1 MQEISAYEL
10 IKEKLHAIPNQR
22 HKGSLFEKI
31 SKQFLQ
37 EHDSANE
44 YESIDLW
51 YDWKLRG
58 KERDKGIDI
67 VITTSNKEYIA
78 VQCKFHQNSVSYNDI
93 SPFLTQLLSGHKLQ
107 NGVGGVK
114 FKKGIIISTSNLTS
128 EALKAIEQIRS
139 TGMGI
144 DIDEITEEDFIYS
157 RIDWEKFDPTKT
169 EDEIPLCD
177 KKRPRP
183 HQTEAI
189 EKTKEY
195 FSDPKNARG
204 KLIMACG
211 TGKTYTSLKIM
222 EALDPKITLFLA
234 PSIALLSQ
242 TFREYAQEKSEP
254 FYASI
259 VCSDDKTGQSK
270 KNKSKNEDNDDI
282 KFSELPI
289 KASTRL
295 EDILSAY
302 ERAQK
307 ENKRFIIFSTYQS
320 ALRIKEAQE
329 AGLNGIDLIICDEAH
344 RTVGAM
350 YSTNERDDKN
360 AFTLCHSDENIK
372 AKKRLY
378 MTATPK
384 VYSESSKAK
393 AKEKDNVI
401 YSMDDAQTFGEE
413 IYTLNFERAIAL
425 DLLTDYKVIILA
437 VRSENLSG
445 VTNSVN
451 KKISQL
457 EAKGTKLDKKLIN
470 NEFVCKIVGT
480 HKGLAKQDLIA
491 LDEENKEDH
500 NLQNKADTFVSQ
512 RAISFCKSINTS
524 KNIKDS
530 FETIME
536 CYDEELKKK
545 SFKNLQIKIDHV
557 DGTMNCKDRLE
568 KLEKLN
574 EFQPNTCK
582 VLSNARCLS
591 EGVDVPALDSVIFFD
606 GRSAMVDIIQA
617 VGRVMRKA
625 KNKKRGYIILPIA
638 LRESEIKNLD
648 EAVKNTNFQ
657 NIWKV
662 LKALRSHDSSLVDEA
677 TFREKI
683 KIFGSDD
690 ASNLDDEEELQKD
703 KTEQS
708 PNDPKQAQKTLF
720 DAILLQDLANAVYNV
735 MPTKLGDRNYWEN
748 FAKKTGNIARTLN
761 DRLKELF
768 GKNPEIF
775 DNFLTSLR
783 GNIHQNIKEEEA
795 LDMIISHVITK
806 PIFDAIFGDNIQN
819 PIAKALDKMVLKLS
833 DLGLEGETKDL
844 KNLYESVKTEA
855 ARAKSQK
862 TQQELIKNLYN
873 TFFKEAF
880 RKQSE
885 KLGIVYTPIE
895 VVDFILRATNG
906 ILKKHFN
913 TDFNDKNITIF
924 DPFTGT
930 GSFIARLLSKENDF
944 ISDEALKEK
953 FQKGLFAFDIVLLS
967 YYIALINITQAAQSR
982 DSSLKNFKN
991 IALTDSLDYLE
1002 EKSAKGVIPGF
1013 EDLKENQEIKT
1024 TMEKQNIRV
1033 IIGNPPYSSGAKS
1046 ENDNNQNLKHPKLEK
1061 RVYETYGKNSTSRSV
1076 GNTTRDTLI
1085 QSIRM
1090 ASDLLKDKGVLGFVV
1105 NGSFI
1110 DSKSADGFRKCVA
1123 KEFSHLY
1130 VLNLRGNARTSGEER
1145 KKQGDGIFDSGSRAT
1160 VAIIFFVK
1168 DESVQ
1173 NSTIHYYEVEDYL
1186 KREAKLNLL
1195 AGFENLDS
1203 VPFSEITP
1211 NNKGDWINQREYGF
1225 DKLIPLKRDKNQKI
1239 FDTIF
1244 DLNSNGVKTSRDP
1257 WVYNF
1262 SPNALMQSVQNCIDA
1277 YNADLKRFNER
1288 FREAFKQRTQ
1298 GIKPADR
1305 YKHLSD
1311 QEITTDKTK
1320 IAWVQNLKT
1329 QLIKGKKLDDF
1340 SQEKISVSLYRPFN
1354 KQYFYYERELAWSF
1368 CLMKKIFPDK
1378 SARNVVINTGVGK
1391 VFSALISSEIP
1402 CLDLL
1407 HHNQAYPLY
1416 YYDDLGNRYNAI
1428 SGYALNLF
1436 RRHYQDNAIV
1446 EEEIF
1451 YYIYAIF
1458 HHKGYLEKYKN
1469 SLTKEDPRIALS
1481 KDFKELSILG
1491 EELAKLH
1498 LNYESGEMHT
1508 SVAYKT
1514 LMNAEQKDYYD
1525 VVQMKKD
1532 KKGDR
1537 IQYNHHITIT
1547 QIPQKA
1553 FDYVVNG
1560 KSAID
1565 WVIERYSITTDKD
1578 SLIEN
1583 NPNHYAGGKYIFEL
1597 LCRVITLSVK
1607 SVDLIEK
1614 ISEKRFE

>member
-58 KERDKGIDI
+58 KERDKGIDL
-67 VITTSNKEYIA
+67 VIQTTSKEYIA
-78 VQCKFHQNSVSYNDI
+78 VQCKFHQNSISYNDI
-93 SPFLTQLLSGHKLQ
+93 SPFLTQLLI
-107 NGVGGVK
+107 GVGKVR

-128 EALKAIEQIRS
+128 EALKEIEKIRS

-242 TFREYAQEKSEP
+242 TFREYVQEKSEP

-282 KFSELPI
+282 KFSELPL
-289 KASTRL
+289 KPSTRL
-295 EDILSAY
+295 EDILSTY
-302 ERAQK
+302 EKAQK

-344 RTVGAM
+344 RTVGLL

-372 AKKRLY
+372 ATKRLY

-401 YSMDDAQTFGEE
+401 YSMDDADIFGEE

-451 KKISQL
+451 EKISQL

-480 HKGLAKQDLIA
+480 HKGLAKQDVIA
-491 LDEENKEDH
+491 LDDENKED
-500 NLQNKADTFVSQ
+500 NDLKNKADTFVSQ
-512 RAISFCKSINTS
+512 RAISFCKSIQTS
-524 KNIKDS
+524 KNITDS
-530 FETIME
+530 FQTIME

-545 SFKNLQIKIDHV
+545 SFKNLQISIDHV
-557 DGTMNCKDRLE
+557 DGTMNCKERLD
-568 KLEKLN
+568 KLENLN
-574 EFQPNTCK
+574 QFEPNICK

-677 TFREKI
+677 TFKEKI

-690 ASNLDDEEELQKD
+690 AKNPDDEEELQKD

-708 PNDPKQAQKTLF
+708 DPKEAQKTLF

-761 DRLKELF
+761 ERLKQLF

-795 LDMIISHVITK
+795 LDMITSHIITK

-862 TQQELIKNLYN
+862 IQQELIKNLYN

-880 RKQSE
+880 SKQSE

-930 GSFIARLLSKENDF
+930 GSFIARLLSKENDL

-1002 EKSAKGVIPGF
+1002 EKNDKGAFPLF
-1013 EDLKENQEIKT
+1013 EDLKENKEIKT
-1024 TMEKQNIRV
+1024 TLADQKIQV

-1046 ENDNNQNLKHPKLEK
+1046 ENDNNQNLSHPKLQK
-1061 RVYETYGKNSTSRSV
+1061 WVYETYGKNSTTQNV
-1076 GNTTRDTLI
+1076 GATTRDTLI
-1085 QSIRM
+1085 HSIRM

-1123 KEFSHLY
+1123 KDFAHLY
-1130 VLNLRGNARTSGEER
+1130 ALNLRGNQRTSGEVSR
-1145 KKQGDGIFDSGSRAT
+1145 KEGGKIFDSGSRAT

-1168 DESVQ
+1168 DKDAP
-1173 NSTIHYYEVEDYL
+1173 NHTIFYYEVEDYL

-1195 AGFENLDS
+1195 ANFENLDS
-1203 VPFSEITP
+1203 VPFKEITP
-1211 NNKGDWINQREYGF
+1211 NDKGDWINQRNDDFE
-1225 DKLIPLKRDKNQKI
+1225 KLIPLKRDEKLKN
-1239 FDTIF
+1239 DSIF
-1244 DLNSNGVKTSRDP
+1244 DLNSMGVASGRDP

-1262 SPNALMQSVQNCIDA
+1262 SQKTLMQSVQNCIET

-1288 FREAFKQRTQ
+1288 FREAFKQRTK
-1298 GIKPADR
+1298 GIKSADR
-1305 YKHLSD
+1305 YKHLNN

-1320 IAWVQNLKT
+1320 IAWTRDLKNKLIRNENLPESGMERIR
-1329 QLIKGKKLDDF
+1329 LA
-1340 SQEKISVSLYRPFN
+1340 LYRPFN
-1354 KQYFYYERELAWSF
+1354 KQWLYWDKDWINRQSQLP
-1368 CLMKKIFPDK
+1368 KIFPDK
-1378 SARNVVINTGVGK
+1378 SAHNMVINT
-1391 VFSALISSEIP
+1391 
-1402 CLDLL
+1402 
-1407 HHNQAYPLY
+1407 
-1416 YYDDLGNRYNAI
+1416 
-1428 SGYALNLF
+1428 
-1436 RRHYQDNAIV
+1436 
-1446 EEEIF
+1446 
-1451 YYIYAIF
+1451 
-1458 HHKGYLEKYKN
+1458 
-1469 SLTKEDPRIALS
+1469 
-1481 KDFKELSILG
+1481 
-1491 EELAKLH
+1491 
-1498 LNYESGEMHT
+1498 
-1508 SVAYKT
+1508 
-1514 LMNAEQKDYYD
+1514 
-1525 VVQMKKD
+1525 
-1532 KKGDR
+1532 
-1537 IQYNHHITIT
+1537 
-1547 QIPQKA
+1547 
-1553 FDYVVNG
+1553 
-1560 KSAID
+1560 
-1565 WVIERYSITTDKD
+1565 TTRNFC
-1578 SLIEN
+1578 SLIGDAI
-1583 NPNHYAGGKYIFEL
+1583 PDTHFIGDAKRLPLVL
-1597 LCRVITLSVK
+1597 LR
-1607 SVDLIEK
+1607 
-1614 ISEKRFE
+1614 RFGESL

>member
-10 IKEKLHAIPNQR
+10 IKQKLHAIPNLR

-78 VQCKFHQNSVSYNDI
+78 VQCKFHQNSISYNDI
-93 SPFLTQLLSGHKLQ
+93 SPFLTQLQS
-107 NGVGGVK
+107 GVGEVR

-189 EKTKEY
+189 EKTKKY

-222 EALDPKITLFLA
+222 ESLDPKITLFLA

-270 KNKSKNEDNDDI
+270 NEDNDDI

-289 KASTRL
+289 KPSTRL
-295 EDILSAY
+295 EDILSV
-302 ERAQK
+302 RKKAQK

-329 AGLNGIDLIICDEAH
+329 AGLNEIDLIICDEAH

-350 YSTNERDDKN
+350 YSSNERDDKN

-393 AKEKDNVI
+393 AKEKDNII
-401 YSMDDAQTFGEE
+401 YSMDDADTFGEE
-413 IYTLNFERAIAL
+413 IYTLNFSKAIAL

-437 VRSENLSG
+437 VRKENLSG

-457 EAKGTKLDKKLIN
+457 KAEGTKLDKKLIN

-480 HKGLAKQDLIA
+480 HKGLAKQDVIA
-491 LDEENKEDH
+491 LNDENKED
-500 NLQNKADTFVSQ
+500 NDLKNKADTFVSQ
-512 RAISFCKSINTS
+512 RAISFCKSIQTS

-545 SFKNLQIKIDHV
+545 SFKNLKISIDHV
-557 DGTMNCKDRLE
+557 DGTMNCKDRLN
-568 KLEKLN
+568 KLENLN
-574 EFQPNTCK
+574 QFEPNTCK

-591 EGVDVPALDSVIFFD
+591 EGVDVPTLDSVIFFD
-606 GRSAMVDIIQA
+606 GKSAMVDIIQA

-638 LRESEIKNLD
+638 LAESEIKNLD
-648 EAVKNTNFQ
+648 EAVNNTNFK

-662 LKALRSHDSSLVDEA
+662 IKALRSHDPSLVDEA
-677 TFREKI
+677 TFKEKI

-690 ASNLDDEEELQKD
+690 ASNLDDEEELKKD
-703 KTEQS
+703 KTEQA
-708 PNDPKQAQKTLF
+708 DPKQAQKTLF

-748 FAKKTGNIARTLN
+748 FAKKTGNIAKTLN
-761 DRLKELF
+761 ERLKELF

-795 LDMIISHVITK
+795 LDMIISHIITK
-806 PIFDAIFGDNIQN
+806 PIFDALFGDNIKN

-833 DLGLEGETKDL
+833 SLGLEGETKDL

-862 TQQELIKNLYN
+862 SQQELIKNLYN

-930 GSFIARLLSKENDF
+930 GSFIARLLSKENAL

-953 FQKGLFAFDIVLLS
+953 FQKNLFAFDIVLLS
-967 YYIALINITQAAQSR
+967 YYIALINITQAAQNR

-991 IALTDSLDYLE
+991 IALTDSLDIYE
-1002 EKSAKGVIPGF
+1002 NKNDKGVFPGF
-1013 EDLKENQEIKT
+1013 EDLKENKDIKD

-1033 IIGNPPYSSGAKS
+1033 IIGNPPYSAGQKS
-1046 ENDNNQNLKHPKLEK
+1046 QNDNNQNLSHPKLQK
-1061 RVYETYGKNSTSRSV
+1061 WVTETYGKNSTAQNKNS
-1076 GNTTRDTLI
+1076 TQDTLI

-1110 DSKSADGFRKCVA
+1110 DSKSTDGFRKCVA

-1160 VAIIFFVK
+1160 VAIVFFVK
-1168 DESVQ
+1168 DSSVT
-1173 NSTIHYYEVEDYL
+1173 NNTIHYYEVGDYL
-1186 KREAKLNLL
+1186 KREAKINLL
-1195 AGFENLDS
+1195 AGFENLES
-1203 VPFSEITP
+1203 VPFKEITP
-1211 NNKGDWINQREYGF
+1211 NDKGDWINQRNDDFE
-1225 DKLIPLKRDKNQKI
+1225 KLIPLKRDPKHKI

-1244 DLNSNGVKTSRDP
+1244 DLNSNGVKTNRDP

-1262 SPNALMQSVQNCIDA
+1262 SQKRLMQSVQKCIDT
-1277 YNADLKRFNER
+1277 YNADLKRFNEV
-1288 FREAFKQRTQ
+1288 FREAFKQRTAKDK
-1298 GIKPADR
+1298 GVKPADR

-1311 QEITTDKTK
+1311 REITTDKTK
-1320 IAWVQNLKT
+1320 IAWTDNLKNK
-1329 QLIKGKKLDDF
+1329 LIKNENLPESGMERARLA
-1340 SQEKISVSLYRPFN
+1340 SYRPFN
-1354 KQYFYYERELAWSF
+1354 KQWLYWDKDLINRQGRFS
-1368 CLMKKIFPDK
+1368 KIFPDK
-1378 SARNVVINTGVGK
+1378 SAHNVVINTGVGNGK
-1391 VFSALISSEIP
+1391 NFSALVSDFIS
-1402 CLDLL
+1402 DLSL
-1407 HHNQAYPLY
+1407 ISPNQTYPLY
-1416 YYDDLGNRYNAI
+1416 HYDDLGNRYNAI

-1436 RRHYQDNAIV
+1436 RRHYKDNAIV

-1458 HHKGYLEKYKN
+1458 HHKGYLKKYKN
-1469 SLTKEDPRIALS
+1469 SLAKEAPRIALS
-1481 KDFKELSILG
+1481 EDFKELSALG
-1491 EELAKLH
+1491 KELAELH
-1498 LNYESGEMHT
+1498 LNYESGEMHD
-1508 SVAYKT
+1508 SVKHNLLESAG
-1514 LMNAEQKDYYD
+1514 MEGYYD
-1525 VVQMKKD
+1525 VVKMT

-1547 QIPQKA
+1547 QIPKKA
-1553 FDYVVNG
+1553 FDYVING

-1583 NPNHYAGGKYIFEL
+1583 NPNDYAGGQYVFEL
-1597 LCRVITLSVK
+1597 LCRVIKLSEK

-1614 ISEKRFE
+1614 ISMKRFE

>member
-1 MQEISAYEL
+1 MQEISAYKL
-10 IKEKLHAIPNQR
+10 IKEKLHAIPNLR
-22 HKGSLFEKI
+22 HKGSLFEKL

-44 YESIDLW
+44 YESIELW
-51 YDWKLRG
+51 NDWKLRG
-58 KERDKGIDI
+58 KEGDRGIDI
-67 VITTSNKEYIA
+67 VIQTTSKEYIA
-78 VQCKFHQNSVSYNDI
+78 VQCKFHQNSISLNDI
-93 SPFLTQLLSGHKLQ
+93 STFLHKLQ
-107 NGVGGVK
+107 AGVGEIR
-114 FKKGIIISTSNLTS
+114 FKKGIIISTSDLTRAAQQ
-128 EALKAIEQIRS
+128 EIEQIRS
-139 TGMGI
+139 IGKDI
-144 DIDEITEEDFIYS
+144 DIDIITEEDFIYS
-157 RIDWEKFDPTKT
+157 KIDWEKFDPTKT

-177 KKRPRP
+177 KKKPRT
-183 HQTEAI
+183 HQQEAI
-189 EKTKEY
+189 NATKEY
-195 FSDPKNARG
+195 FSNPKNARG

-222 EALDPKITLFLA
+222 ESLDPKITLFLA

-259 VCSDDKTGQSK
+259 VCSDDKVGQ
-270 KNKSKNEDNDDI
+270 SKNEDNDDI
-282 KFSELPI
+282 NFSELPI

-295 EDILSAY
+295 EDILSVH
-302 ERAQK
+302 EKAQK

-329 AGLNGIDLIICDEAH
+329 AGLNGIDLVICDEAH

-350 YSTNERDDKN
+350 YSSNERDDKN

-401 YSMDDAQTFGEE
+401 YSMDDAEVFGEE

-491 LDEENKEDH
+491 LDDKNKED
-500 NLQNKADTFVSQ
+500 NDLKDKKDTFVSQ
-512 RAISFCKSINTS
+512 RAISFCKSIQTS

-545 SFKNLQIKIDHV
+545 SFKNLEIKIDHI
-557 DGTMNCKDRLE
+557 DGTMNCKERLE
-568 KLEKLN
+568 KLENLN
-574 EFQPNTCK
+574 TFKPNICK

-591 EGVDVPALDSVIFFD
+591 EGVDVPALDSIVFFD
-606 GRSAMVDIIQA
+606 GKSAMVDIIQA

-625 KNKKRGYIILPIA
+625 KRKKRGYIILPIA
-638 LRESEIKNLD
+638 LEESEIKNLD
-648 EAVKNTNFQ
+648 EAVNNTNFKS
-657 NIWKV
+657 IWKV
-662 LKALRSHDSSLVDEA
+662 IKALRSHDPSLVDEA
-677 TFREKI
+677 TFKEKI

-690 ASNLDDEEELQKD
+690 GNNHNDE
-703 KTEQS
+703 
-708 PNDPKQAQKTLF
+708 KTLF
-720 DAILLQDLANAVYNV
+720 DAILLQDLADAVYNV

-748 FAKKTGNIARTLN
+748 FTKKTGNIARTLN
-761 DRLKELF
+761 NRLKMIF
-768 GKNPEIF
+768 DKNPEF
-775 DNFLTSLR
+775 FHGFLDSLR
-783 GNIHQNIKEEEA
+783 GNIHQNIKEDEA
-795 LDMIISHVITK
+795 LDMITSHIITK
-806 PIFDAIFGDNIQN
+806 PIFDALFGDNIKN

-833 DLGLEGETKDL
+833 TLGLEGETKDL

-855 ARAKSQK
+855 THAKSQK
-862 TQQELIKNLYN
+862 SQQELIKNLYN
-873 TFFKEAF
+873 TFFKVAF
-880 RKQSE
+880 KKQSE

-930 GSFIARLLSKENDF
+930 GSFIARLLSKENAL

-953 FQKGLFAFDIVLLS
+953 FQKNLFAFDIVLLS
-967 YYIALINITQAAQSR
+967 YYIALINITQAAQNR
-982 DSSLKNFKN
+982 DGSLKNFKN

-1002 EKSAKGVIPGF
+1002 EKTIRGVFPLF
-1013 EDLKENQEIKT
+1013 YDLKENQDIKT
-1024 TMEKQNIRV
+1024 TLANQKIQV

-1046 ENDNNQNLKHPKLEK
+1046 ENDNNQNLSHPKLEK
-1061 RVYETYGKNSTSRSV
+1061 WVYEKYGKNSTAKV

-1110 DSKSADGFRKCVA
+1110 DSKSTDGFRKCVA
-1123 KEFSHLY
+1123 QEFSHLY
-1130 VLNLRGNARTSGEER
+1130 VLNLRGNQRTSGEVS
-1145 KKQGDGIFDSGSRAT
+1145 KKEGGKIFDSGSRAT
-1160 VAIIFFVK
+1160 IAIIFFVK
-1168 DESVQ
+1168 DKSV
-1173 NSTIHYYEVEDYL
+1173 NNNTIHYYEVGDYL

-1203 VPFSEITP
+1203 VPFKEITP
-1211 NNKGDWINQREYGF
+1211 NDKGDWINQRNEEF
-1225 DKLIPLKRDKNQKI
+1225 EKLIPLKRNEKRKI

-1244 DLNSNGVKTSRDP
+1244 DLNSNGVASGRDP

-1262 SPNALMQSVQNCIDA
+1262 SPNALKQSVQKCIDT
-1277 YNADLKRFNER
+1277 YNADLKRFNEV
-1288 FREAFKQRTQ
+1288 FREAFKQRAK
-1298 GIKPADR
+1298 GVKSGEL
-1305 YKHLSD
+1305 YKHLND
-1311 QEITTDKTK
+1311 KEITTDKTK
-1320 IAWVQNLKT
+1320 ISWTNDLKNKLIRNENL
-1329 QLIKGKKLDDF
+1329 
-1340 SQEKISVSLYRPFN
+1340 QESNEKCMRLALYRPFN
-1354 KQYFYYERELAWSF
+1354 KQWLYWDKDWIHRQREFS
-1368 CLMKKIFPDK
+1368 KIFPDK
-1378 SARNVVINTGVGK
+1378 GAQNVVINTGVGNGK
-1391 VFSALISSEIP
+1391 DFSALVSDFISDCSLISP
-1402 CLDLL
+1402 
-1407 HHNQAYPLY
+1407 NQAYPLY

-1436 RRHYQDNAIV
+1436 RRHYKDNAIT

-1451 YYIYAIF
+1451 YYIYAIL

-1469 SLTKEDPRIALS
+1469 SLAKEAPRIALS
-1481 KDFKELSILG
+1481 EDFKELSVLGKELG
-1491 EELAKLH
+1491 ELH

-1508 SVAYKT
+1508 SVKYTT
-1514 LMNAEQKDYYD
+1514 LMNAEVEGYYD
-1525 VVQMKKD
+1525 VVKMI
-1532 KKGDR
+1532 KKGDS
-1537 IQYNHHITIT
+1537 ILYNHHITIT
-1547 QIPQKA
+1547 KIPQKA

-1560 KSAID
+1560 KSTID
-1565 WVIERYSITTDKD
+1565 WVIERYQKTTDKD

-1583 NPNHYAGGKYIFEL
+1583 NPNHYAGGKYVFEL
-1597 LCRVITLSVK
+1597 LCRVIKLSEK

-1614 ISEKRFE
+1614 ISMKRFE

>member
-1 MQEISAYEL
+1 M
-10 IKEKLHAIPNQR
+10 
-22 HKGSLFEKI
+22 
-31 SKQFLQ
+31 
-37 EHDSANE
+37 
-44 YESIDLW
+44 
-51 YDWKLRG
+51 
-58 KERDKGIDI
+58 
-67 VITTSNKEYIA
+67 
-78 VQCKFHQNSVSYNDI
+78 
-93 SPFLTQLLSGHKLQ
+93 
-107 NGVGGVK
+107 
-114 FKKGIIISTSNLTS
+114 
-128 EALKAIEQIRS
+128 
-139 TGMGI
+139 
-144 DIDEITEEDFIYS
+144 
-157 RIDWEKFDPTKT
+157 
-169 EDEIPLCD
+169 
-177 KKRPRP
+177 
-183 HQTEAI
+183 
-189 EKTKEY
+189 
-195 FSDPKNARG
+195 
-204 KLIMACG
+204 
-211 TGKTYTSLKIM
+211 
-222 EALDPKITLFLA
+222 
-234 PSIALLSQ
+234 
-242 TFREYAQEKSEP
+242 
-254 FYASI
+254 
-259 VCSDDKTGQSK
+259 
-270 KNKSKNEDNDDI
+270 
-282 KFSELPI
+282 
-289 KASTRL
+289 
-295 EDILSAY
+295 
-302 ERAQK
+302 
-307 ENKRFIIFSTYQS
+307 
-320 ALRIKEAQE
+320 
-329 AGLNGIDLIICDEAH
+329 
-344 RTVGAM
+344 
-350 YSTNERDDKN
+350 
-360 AFTLCHSDENIK
+360 
-372 AKKRLY
+372 
-378 MTATPK
+378 
-384 VYSESSKAK
+384 
-393 AKEKDNVI
+393 
-401 YSMDDAQTFGEE
+401 
-413 IYTLNFERAIAL
+413 
-425 DLLTDYKVIILA
+425 
-437 VRSENLSG
+437 
-445 VTNSVN
+445 
-451 KKISQL
+451 
-457 EAKGTKLDKKLIN
+457 DKKLIN

-491 LDEENKEDH
+491 LDDENKED
-500 NLQNKADTFVSQ
+500 NDLKNKADTFVSQ
-512 RAISFCKSINTS
+512 RAISFCKSIQTS

-545 SFKNLQIKIDHV
+545 SFKNLQITIDHV
-557 DGTMNCKDRLE
+557 DGTMNCKERLD
-568 KLEKLN
+568 KLENLN
-574 EFQPNTCK
+574 QFKPNTCK

-606 GRSAMVDIIQA
+606 GKSAMVDIIQA

-638 LRESEIKNLD
+638 LAENDIKNLD

-677 TFREKI
+677 TFKEKI

-690 ASNLDDEEELQKD
+690 TSNPDDEEGLQKD

-708 PNDPKQAQKTLF
+708 DPKEAQKTLF

-761 DRLKELF
+761 NRLKELF

-795 LDMIISHVITK
+795 LDMIVSHVITK

-855 ARAKSQK
+855 TRAKSQK

-913 TDFNDKNITIF
+913 TDFNDQNITIF

-930 GSFIARLLSKENDF
+930 GSFIARLLSKENNL

-967 YYIALINITQAAQSR
+967 YYIALINITQAAQNR

-1002 EKSAKGVIPGF
+1002 EKTNKGVLPLY
-1013 EDLKENQEIKT
+1013 EDLKENKDIKDT
-1024 TMEKQNIRV
+1024 LADQNIRV
-1033 IIGNPPYSSGAKS
+1033 IIGNPPYSSGTKS
-1046 ENDNNQNLKHPKLEK
+1046 ENNNNQNLSHPKLEK
-1061 RVYETYGKNSTSRSV
+1061 LVYETYGKNSNAKV
-1076 GNTTRDTLI
+1076 GATTRDTLI

-1090 ASDLLKDKGVLGFVV
+1090 ASDVVKDKGVVGFVV
-1105 NGSFI
+1105 NGGFI

-1123 KEFSHLY
+1123 KDFSHLY

-1145 KKQGDGIFDSGSRAT
+1145 KKQGDGIFDSGSRVT
-1160 VAIIFFVK
+1160 VAVIFFVK

-1173 NSTIHYYEVEDYL
+1173 NSAIHYYEVEDYL

-1195 AGFENLDS
+1195 VSFENLDL
-1203 VPFSEITP
+1203 VPFKEITP
-1211 NNKGDWINQREYGF
+1211 NNKGDWINQRNDGF
-1225 DKLIPLKRDKNQKI
+1225 EKLIPLKRDKKSKI
-1239 FDTIF
+1239 FNTIF
-1244 DLNSNGVKTSRDP
+1244 DLNSNGVESGRDP

-1262 SPNALMQSVQNCIDA
+1262 SPNALKQSVQNCIDT

-1288 FREAFKQRTQ
+1288 FREAFKQRTK
-1298 GIKPADR
+1298 GVKSGDL
-1305 YKHLSD
+1305 YKQLND
-1311 QEITTDKTK
+1311 KEITTDKTK
-1320 IAWVQNLKT
+1320 IAWTCGLK
-1329 QLIKGKKLDDF
+1329 QRFIRNEILPESGMERVRL
-1340 SQEKISVSLYRPFN
+1340 SLYRPFN
-1354 KQYFYYERELAWSF
+1354 KQWLYWDKDWINGQGRFS
-1368 CLMKKIFPDK
+1368 KIFPDK
-1378 SARNVVINTGVGK
+1378 SVRNVVINTTTTIRN
-1391 VFSALISSEIP
+1391 FSALIGDAIP
-1402 CLDLL
+1402 NRHFIGDA
-1407 HHNQAYPLY
+1407 NAYPLY
-1416 YYDDLGNRYNAI
+1416 YYDDLGNRHDAI

-1436 RRHYQDNAIV
+1436 RRHYKDNAIT

-1469 SLTKEDPRIALS
+1469 SLAKEAPRIALS
-1481 KDFKELSILG
+1481 EDFKELSVLG
-1491 EELAKLH
+1491 KELAELH
-1498 LNYESGEMHT
+1498 LNYESGEMHK
-1508 SVAYKT
+1508 SVKHN
-1514 LMNAEQKDYYD
+1514 LLENAEIEGYYD

-1547 QIPQKA
+1547 QIPKKA

-1583 NPNHYAGGKYIFEL
+1583 NPNHYAGGQYIFEL
-1597 LCRVITLSVK
+1597 LCRVIKLSEK

>member
-1 MQEISAYEL
+1 MQEISAYEI

-51 YDWKLRG
+51 YDWELRG

-67 VITTSNKEYIA
+67 VIQTTSKEYIA
-78 VQCKFHQNSVSYNDI
+78 VQCKFHQNSISYNDI
-93 SPFLTQLLSGHKLQ
+93 SPFLTQLLI
-107 NGVGGVK
+107 GVGGVK

-139 TGMGI
+139 AGMGI

-189 EKTKEY
+189 EKTKKY

-242 TFREYAQEKSEP
+242 TFREYAQEKSDP

-282 KFSELPI
+282 KFSELP
-289 KASTRL
+289 KKPSTRL
-295 EDILSAY
+295 EDILSTY
-302 ERAQK
+302 EKAQK

-372 AKKRLY
+372 ATKRLY

-470 NEFVCKIVGT
+470 NEFVCKIVGM
-480 HKGLAKQDLIA
+480 HKGLAKQDVIA
-491 LDEENKEDH
+491 LDDENQED
-500 NLQNKADTFVSQ
+500 NDLKNKADTFVSQ
-512 RAISFCKSINTS
+512 RAISFCKSIQTS

-545 SFKNLQIKIDHV
+545 SFKNLQINIDHV
-557 DGTMNCKDRLE
+557 DGTMNCKDRLD
-568 KLEKLN
+568 KLENLN
-574 EFQPNTCK
+574 TFKPNTCK

-677 TFREKI
+677 TFKEKI

-690 ASNLDDEEELQKD
+690 ASNPDDEEELQKD
-703 KTEQS
+703 KTEHQ
-708 PNDPKQAQKTLF
+708 NDPKEAQKTLF
-720 DAILLQDLANAVYNV
+720 DAILLKDLVNAVYNV

-761 DRLKELF
+761 ERLKQLF

-795 LDMIISHVITK
+795 LDMIISHIITK

-862 TQQELIKNLYN
+862 SQQELIKNLYN

-930 GSFIARLLSKENDF
+930 GSFIARLLSKENDL

-953 FQKGLFAFDIVLLS
+953 FQNHLFAFDIVLLS
-967 YYIALINITQAAQSR
+967 YYIALINITQAAQNR

-1002 EKSAKGVIPGF
+1002 EKNDKGGIPFICGF
-1013 EDLKENQEIKT
+1013 ER
-1024 TMEKQNIRV
+1024 KQR
-1033 IIGNPPYSSGAKS
+1033 
-1046 ENDNNQNLKHPKLEK
+1046 NQNHSSQSKNPSHHRQPALFK
-1061 RVYETYGKNSTSRSV
+1061 RR
-1076 GNTTRDTLI
+1076 
-1085 QSIRM
+1085 
-1090 ASDLLKDKGVLGFVV
+1090 
-1105 NGSFI
+1105 
-1110 DSKSADGFRKCVA
+1110 
-1123 KEFSHLY
+1123 
-1130 VLNLRGNARTSGEER
+1130 
-1145 KKQGDGIFDSGSRAT
+1145 
-1160 VAIIFFVK
+1160 
-1168 DESVQ
+1168 
-1173 NSTIHYYEVEDYL
+1173 
-1186 KREAKLNLL
+1186 
-1195 AGFENLDS
+1195 
-1203 VPFSEITP
+1203 
-1211 NNKGDWINQREYGF
+1211 
-1225 DKLIPLKRDKNQKI
+1225 
-1239 FDTIF
+1239 
-1244 DLNSNGVKTSRDP
+1244 
-1257 WVYNF
+1257 
-1262 SPNALMQSVQNCIDA
+1262 
-1277 YNADLKRFNER
+1277 
-1288 FREAFKQRTQ
+1288 
-1298 GIKPADR
+1298 
-1305 YKHLSD
+1305 
-1311 QEITTDKTK
+1311 
-1320 IAWVQNLKT
+1320 
-1329 QLIKGKKLDDF
+1329 
-1340 SQEKISVSLYRPFN
+1340 
-1354 KQYFYYERELAWSF
+1354 
-1368 CLMKKIFPDK
+1368 
-1378 SARNVVINTGVGK
+1378 
-1391 VFSALISSEIP
+1391 
-1402 CLDLL
+1402 
-1407 HHNQAYPLY
+1407 
-1416 YYDDLGNRYNAI
+1416 
-1428 SGYALNLF
+1428 
-1436 RRHYQDNAIV
+1436 
-1446 EEEIF
+1446 
-1451 YYIYAIF
+1451 
-1458 HHKGYLEKYKN
+1458 
-1469 SLTKEDPRIALS
+1469 
-1481 KDFKELSILG
+1481 
-1491 EELAKLH
+1491 
-1498 LNYESGEMHT
+1498 
-1508 SVAYKT
+1508 
-1514 LMNAEQKDYYD
+1514 
-1525 VVQMKKD
+1525 
-1532 KKGDR
+1532 
-1537 IQYNHHITIT
+1537 
-1547 QIPQKA
+1547 
-1553 FDYVVNG
+1553 
-1560 KSAID
+1560 
-1565 WVIERYSITTDKD
+1565 
-1578 SLIEN
+1578 
-1583 NPNHYAGGKYIFEL
+1583 
-1597 LCRVITLSVK
+1597 
-1607 SVDLIEK
+1607 
-1614 ISEKRFE
+1614 

>member
-1 MQEISAYEL
+1 M
-10 IKEKLHAIPNQR
+10 
-22 HKGSLFEKI
+22 
-31 SKQFLQ
+31 
-37 EHDSANE
+37 
-44 YESIDLW
+44 
-51 YDWKLRG
+51 
-58 KERDKGIDI
+58 
-67 VITTSNKEYIA
+67 
-78 VQCKFHQNSVSYNDI
+78 
-93 SPFLTQLLSGHKLQ
+93 
-107 NGVGGVK
+107 
-114 FKKGIIISTSNLTS
+114 
-128 EALKAIEQIRS
+128 
-139 TGMGI
+139 
-144 DIDEITEEDFIYS
+144 
-157 RIDWEKFDPTKT
+157 
-169 EDEIPLCD
+169 
-177 KKRPRP
+177 
-183 HQTEAI
+183 
-189 EKTKEY
+189 
-195 FSDPKNARG
+195 
-204 KLIMACG
+204 
-211 TGKTYTSLKIM
+211 
-222 EALDPKITLFLA
+222 
-234 PSIALLSQ
+234 
-242 TFREYAQEKSEP
+242 
-254 FYASI
+254 
-259 VCSDDKTGQSK
+259 
-270 KNKSKNEDNDDI
+270 
-282 KFSELPI
+282 
-289 KASTRL
+289 
-295 EDILSAY
+295 
-302 ERAQK
+302 
-307 ENKRFIIFSTYQS
+307 
-320 ALRIKEAQE
+320 RIKEAQE

-372 AKKRLY
+372 ATKRLY

-401 YSMDDAQTFGEE
+401 YSMDDAEVFGEE

-480 HKGLAKQDLIA
+480 HKGLAKQDVIA
-491 LDEENKEDH
+491 LDDENKED
-500 NLQNKADTFVSQ
+500 NDLKNKADTFVSQ
-512 RAISFCKSINTS
+512 RAISFCKSIQTS
-524 KNIKDS
+524 KNITDS
-530 FETIME
+530 FQTIME

-545 SFKNLQIKIDHV
+545 SFKNLQISIDHI
-557 DGTMNCKDRLE
+557 DGTMNCKERLD
-568 KLEKLN
+568 KLENLN
-574 EFQPNTCK
+574 AFEPNTCK

-638 LRESEIKNLD
+638 LAESEIKNLD

-677 TFREKI
+677 TFKEKI

-690 ASNLDDEEELQKD
+690 AKNPDDEEELQKD

-708 PNDPKQAQKTLF
+708 DPKEAQKTLF
-720 DAILLQDLANAVYNV
+720 DAIFLKDLANAVYNV

-761 DRLKELF
+761 ERLKELF

-783 GNIHQNIKEEEA
+783 DNIHQNIKEEEA

-806 PIFDAIFGDNIQN
+806 PIFDAIFGDNIKN

-913 TDFNDKNITIF
+913 TDFNDQNITIF

-930 GSFIARLLSKENDF
+930 GSFIARLLSKDNNL

-967 YYIALINITQAAQSR
+967 YYIALINITQAAQNR

-1002 EKSAKGVIPGF
+1002 EKSDKGVFPLF
-1013 EDLKENQEIKT
+1013 ADLKENQEIKT
-1024 TMEKQNIRV
+1024 TLANQKIQV
-1033 IIGNPPYSSGAKS
+1033 IIGNPPYSAGQKS
-1046 ENDNNQNLKHPKLEK
+1046 QNDNNQNLTHPKLEK
-1061 RVYETYGKNSTSRSV
+1061 RVFETYGKNSTAKA
-1076 GNTTRDTLI
+1076 GKTTRDALI
-1085 QSIRM
+1085 HSIRM
-1090 ASDLLKDKGVLGFVV
+1090 ASDVLKDKGVLGFVV

-1130 VLNLRGNARTSGEER
+1130 ALNLRGNQRTSGEER

-1160 VAIIFFVK
+1160 VAVIFFVK
-1168 DESVQ
+1168 DKDAP
-1173 NSTIHYYEVEDYL
+1173 NHTIFYYEVGDYL
-1186 KREAKLNLL
+1186 TREAKLHLL
-1195 AGFENLDS
+1195 ANFENLES
-1203 VPFSEITP
+1203 VPFKEITP
-1211 NNKGDWINQREYGF
+1211 NDKGDWINQRNDDFE
-1225 DKLIPLKRDKNQKI
+1225 KLIPLKRDQKLKN
-1239 FDTIF
+1239 DSIF
-1244 DLNSNGVKTSRDP
+1244 DLNSNGVASGRDP

-1262 SPNALMQSVQNCIDA
+1262 SQKTLIAIVQNCIET

-1288 FREAFKQRTQ
+1288 FREAFKQRTK

-1305 YKHLSD
+1305 YKHLND

-1320 IAWVQNLKT
+1320 IAWTRGLKKEFIKNTNLPESGMERVR
-1329 QLIKGKKLDDF
+1329 LA
-1340 SQEKISVSLYRPFN
+1340 LYRPFN
-1354 KQYFYYERELAWSF
+1354 KQWLYWDKNLNEEQYQLP
-1368 CLMKKIFPDK
+1368 KIFPDK
-1378 SARNVVINTGVGK
+1378 SAHNVVISTGCGNGK
-1391 VFSALISSEIP
+1391 IFSALISDFISDSSLISP
-1402 CLDLL
+1402 
-1407 HHNQAYPLY
+1407 NQAYPLY
-1416 YYDDLGNRYNAI
+1416 YYDDWGNRYNAI

-1436 RRHYQDNAIV
+1436 RRHYQDNAIT

-1469 SLTKEDPRIALS
+1469 SLAKEAPRVALS
-1481 KDFKELSILG
+1481 EDFKELSVLG
-1491 EELAKLH
+1491 KELAELH
-1498 LNYESGEMHT
+1498 LNYENGEMHT
-1508 SVAYKT
+1508 SVKHN
-1514 LMNAEQKDYYD
+1514 LLENAGMEGYYD
-1525 VVQMKKD
+1525 VVKMT

-1537 IQYNHHITIT
+1537 IIYNNHITIT
-1547 QIPQKA
+1547 KIPQKA

-1565 WVIERYSITTDKD
+1565 WVIERYQKTKDDKG

-1583 NPNHYAGGKYIFEL
+1583 NPNDYAGGKYVFEL

-1614 ISEKRFE
+1614 ISKKRFE

>member
-1 MQEISAYEL
+1 
-10 IKEKLHAIPNQR
+10 
-22 HKGSLFEKI
+22 
-31 SKQFLQ
+31 
-37 EHDSANE
+37 
-44 YESIDLW
+44 
-51 YDWKLRG
+51 
-58 KERDKGIDI
+58 
-67 VITTSNKEYIA
+67 
-78 VQCKFHQNSVSYNDI
+78 
-93 SPFLTQLLSGHKLQ
+93 
-107 NGVGGVK
+107 
-114 FKKGIIISTSNLTS
+114 
-128 EALKAIEQIRS
+128 
-139 TGMGI
+139 
-144 DIDEITEEDFIYS
+144 
-157 RIDWEKFDPTKT
+157 
-169 EDEIPLCD
+169 
-177 KKRPRP
+177 
-183 HQTEAI
+183 
-189 EKTKEY
+189 
-195 FSDPKNARG
+195 
-204 KLIMACG
+204 
-211 TGKTYTSLKIM
+211 M

-259 VCSDDKTGQSK
+259 VCSDDKVG
-270 KNKSKNEDNDDI
+270 KSKNEDNDDI
-282 KFSELPI
+282 KFSELPL
-289 KASTRL
+289 KPSTRL
-295 EDILSAY
+295 EDILSVY
-302 ERAQK
+302 EKAQK

-329 AGLNGIDLIICDEAH
+329 AGLNGIDLMICDEAH

-350 YSTNERDDKN
+350 YSSNERDDKN
-360 AFTLCHSDENIK
+360 AFTLCHSDQNIK

-401 YSMDDAQTFGEE
+401 YSMDDAEVFGEE

-491 LDEENKEDH
+491 LDDENKED
-500 NLQNKADTFVSQ
+500 NDLKSQRDTFVSQ
-512 RAISFCKSINTS
+512 RAISFCKSIQTS

-545 SFKNLQIKIDHV
+545 SFKNLQISIDHI
-557 DGTMNCKDRLE
+557 DGTMNCKERLD
-568 KLEKLN
+568 KLENLN
-574 EFQPNTCK
+574 QFDPNTCK

-606 GRSAMVDIIQA
+606 GKSAMVDIIQA

-638 LRESEIKNLD
+638 LAESEIKNLD
-648 EAVKNTNFQ
+648 EAVKNTNFK

-677 TFREKI
+677 TFKEKI
-683 KIFGSDD
+683 KIFGSNDE
-690 ASNLDDEEELQKD
+690 SNPDDEEELKKD

-708 PNDPKQAQKTLF
+708 DPKEAQKTLF
-720 DAILLQDLANAVYNV
+720 DAIFLQDLADAVYNV

-761 DRLKELF
+761 NRLKELF

-783 GNIHQNIKEEEA
+783 DNIHQSIKEDEA
-795 LDMIISHVITK
+795 LDMITSHIITK
-806 PIFDAIFGDNIQN
+806 PIFDALFGDNIKN

-855 ARAKSQK
+855 AHAKSPK
-862 TQQELIKNLYN
+862 SQQELIKNLYN

-930 GSFIARLLSKENDF
+930 GSFIARLLSKENNL

-953 FQKGLFAFDIVLLS
+953 FQKNLFAFDIVLLS

-982 DSSLKNFKN
+982 DGSLKNFKN

-1002 EKSAKGVIPGF
+1002 EKSSKGVIPGF

-1024 TMEKQNIRV
+1024 TLANQKIQV
-1033 IIGNPPYSSGAKS
+1033 IIGNPPYSAGQKS
-1046 ENDNNQNLKHPKLEK
+1046 QNDNNQNLSHPKLQK
-1061 RVYETYGKNSTSRSV
+1061 RVYETYGKNSTAQKKQA
-1076 GNTTRDTLI
+1076 TQDTLI

-1123 KEFSHLY
+1123 QEFSHLY
-1130 VLNLRGNARTSGEER
+1130 ALNLRGNQRTSGEVS
-1145 KKQGDGIFDSGSRAT
+1145 KKEGGKIFDSGSRAT

-1168 DESVQ
+1168 DKSVQ
-1173 NSTIHYYEVEDYL
+1173 NSAIHYYEVEDYL
-1186 KREAKLNLL
+1186 KREAKLHLL
-1195 AGFENLDS
+1195 AGFENLES
-1203 VPFSEITP
+1203 VPFKEITP
-1211 NNKGDWINQREYGF
+1211 NDKGDWINQRNDGF
-1225 DKLIPLKRDKNQKI
+1225 EKLIPLKRDKKLQN
-1239 FDTIF
+1239 DSIF
-1244 DLNSNGVKTSRDP
+1244 DLNSMGVTTNRDP

-1262 SPNALMQSVQNCIDA
+1262 SPNALKQSVQKCIDT

-1288 FREAFKQRTQ
+1288 FREAFKQRAQ
-1298 GIKPADR
+1298 GVKKADL
-1305 YKHLSD
+1305 YKHLND

-1320 IAWVQNLKT
+1320 ISWTDGLKNKLINNKNL
-1329 QLIKGKKLDDF
+1329 
-1340 SQEKISVSLYRPFN
+1340 QESSEERTRLALYRPFN
-1354 KQYFYYERELAWSF
+1354 KQWLYWDKDWINRQGRFL
-1368 CLMKKIFPDK
+1368 KIFPDK
-1378 SARNVVINTGVGK
+1378 NAHNVVINTSSMASRN
-1391 VFSALISSEIP
+1391 FSCLIANEITD
-1402 CLDLL
+1402 CQTMAN
-1407 HHNQAYPLY
+1407 NQAYPLY

-1436 RRHYQDNAIV
+1436 RRHYGDNSIT

-1458 HHKGYLEKYKN
+1458 HHKGYVEKYKN
-1469 SLTKEDPRIALS
+1469 SLAKEAPRIALS
-1481 KDFKELSILG
+1481 ENFKELSTLG
-1491 EELAKLH
+1491 KELAELH
-1498 LNYESGEMHT
+1498 LNYESGEMHE
-1508 SVAYKT
+1508 SVQYKT
-1514 LMNAEQKDYYD
+1514 LMNAEVEGYYD
-1525 VVQMKKD
+1525 VVKMKKD
-1532 KKGDR
+1532 KDS
-1537 IQYNHHITIT
+1537 ILYNHHITIT
-1547 QIPQKA
+1547 KIPKKA

-1560 KSAID
+1560 RSAID
-1565 WVIERYSITTDKD
+1565 WVIERYSITDKD

-1583 NPNHYAGGKYIFEL
+1583 NPNSLRRRQI
-1597 LCRVITLSVK
+1597 
-1607 SVDLIEK
+1607 
-1614 ISEKRFE
+1614 RF

>member
-51 YDWKLRG
+51 YDWELRG

-78 VQCKFHQNSVSYNDI
+78 VQCKFHQNSISYNDI
-93 SPFLTQLLSGHKLQ
+93 SPFLTQLLSG
-107 NGVGGVK
+107 VGEVR

-128 EALKAIEQIRS
+128 EAIKAIEQIRS

-177 KKRPRP
+177 KKKPRS

-195 FSDPKNARG
+195 FSNPKNARG

-270 KNKSKNEDNDDI
+270 NEDNDDI

-289 KASTRL
+289 KPSTRL
-295 EDILSAY
+295 EDILSTY
-302 ERAQK
+302 EKAQK

-329 AGLNGIDLIICDEAH
+329 AGLGEIDLIICDEAH

-360 AFTLCHSDENIK
+360 AFTLCHNDENIK

-393 AKEKDNVI
+393 AKESDNII
-401 YSMDDAQTFGEE
+401 YSMDDAKTFGEE

-491 LDEENKEDH
+491 LDDENKED
-500 NLQNKADTFVSQ
+500 NDLKNKRDTFVSQ
-512 RAISFCKSINTS
+512 RAISFCKSIQTS
-524 KNIKDS
+524 KNITNS
-530 FETIME
+530 FKTIMK

-545 SFKNLQIKIDHV
+545 SFKNLEINIDHV
-557 DGTMNCKDRLE
+557 DGTMNCEERLE
-568 KLEKLN
+568 KLKNLN
-574 EFQPNTCK
+574 QFQPNTCK

-606 GRSAMVDIIQA
+606 GKSAMVDIIQA

-638 LRESEIKNLD
+638 LTESEIKNLD
-648 EAVKNTNFQ
+648 EAVKNTNFK

-662 LKALRSHDSSLVDEA
+662 LKALRSHDTSLVDEA
-677 TFREKI
+677 TFKEKI

-690 ASNLDDEEELQKD
+690 EKNPDDEEELKKD
-703 KTEQS
+703 KTEHQ
-708 PNDPKQAQKTLF
+708 NDPKEAQKTLF

-748 FAKKTGNIARTLN
+748 FAKKTGNIAKTLN
-761 DRLKELF
+761 NRLKELF

-783 GNIHQNIKEEEA
+783 DNIHQSIKEDEA
-795 LDMIISHVITK
+795 LDMIISHIITK
-806 PIFDAIFGDNIQN
+806 PIFDALFGDNIKN

-855 ARAKSQK
+855 VRAKSPK
-862 TQQELIKNLYN
+862 SQQELIKNLYN

-930 GSFIARLLSKENDF
+930 GSFIARLLSKDNDL

-953 FQKGLFAFDIVLLS
+953 FLNHLFAFDIVLLS
-967 YYIALINITQAAQSR
+967 YYIALINITQAAQNR

-1002 EKSAKGVIPGF
+1002 EKSAKGVFPLF
-1013 EDLKENQEIKT
+1013 EDLKENKEIKT
-1024 TMEKQNIRV
+1024 TLANQKIQV

-1046 ENDNNQNLKHPKLEK
+1046 ENDNNQNLSHKKLEK
-1061 RVYETYGKNSTSRSV
+1061 RVYETYGKNSTAQNKNS
-1076 GNTTRDTLI
+1076 TQDTLI

-1123 KEFSHLY
+1123 QEFARLY
-1130 VLNLRGNARTSGEER
+1130 ALNLRGNARTSGEER

-1168 DESVQ
+1168 DKSVQ
-1173 NSTIHYYEVEDYL
+1173 NSAIHYYEVEDYL
-1186 KREAKLNLL
+1186 KREAKLHLL
-1195 AGFENLDS
+1195 AGFENLES
-1203 VPFSEITP
+1203 VPFKEITP
-1211 NNKGDWINQREYGF
+1211 NDKGDWINQRNDDFE
-1225 DKLIPLKRDKNQKI
+1225 KLIPLKRDKQLKI
-1239 FDTIF
+1239 LNTIF
-1244 DLNSNGVKTSRDP
+1244 DLDSNGVKTNRDP

-1262 SPNALMQSVQNCIDA
+1262 SPKNLMQSVQNCIDT

-1288 FREAFKQRTQ
+1288 FREAFKQRTK
-1298 GIKPADR
+1298 GVKKADL
-1305 YKHLSD
+1305 YKHLND

-1320 IAWVQNLKT
+1320 IAWTCGLKQGFIRNENLPESGMECVR
-1329 QLIKGKKLDDF
+1329 LA
-1340 SQEKISVSLYRPFN
+1340 LYRPFN
-1354 KQYFYYERELAWSF
+1354 KQWLYWDKTWNDRQYQLP
-1368 CLMKKIFPDK
+1368 KIFPDK
-1378 SARNVVINTGVGK
+1378 SAHNVVINIGCGNGK
-1391 VFSALISSEIP
+1391 DFSALVSDFISDFSLISP
-1402 CLDLL
+1402 
-1407 HHNQAYPLY
+1407 NQAYPLY

-1436 RRHYQDNAIV
+1436 RRHYKDNAIV

-1469 SLTKEDPRIALS
+1469 SLTKEAPRIALS
-1481 KDFKELSILG
+1481 EDFKELSILG
-1491 EELAKLH
+1491 KELAELH

-1508 SVAYKT
+1508 SVKHN
-1514 LMNAEQKDYYD
+1514 LLENAEMEGYYD
-1525 VVQMKKD
+1525 VVKMKKD
-1532 KKGDR
+1532 KKGDS
-1537 IQYNHHITIT
+1537 IIYNRNITIT
-1547 QIPQKA
+1547 KIPKKA
-1553 FDYVVNG
+1553 FDYVING

-1583 NPNHYAGGKYIFEL
+1583 NPNDYAGGKYVFEL
-1597 LCRVITLSVK
+1597 LCRVIKLSEK

-1614 ISEKRFE
+1614 ISKKRFE

>member
-1 MQEISAYEL
+1 
-10 IKEKLHAIPNQR
+10 
-22 HKGSLFEKI
+22 
-31 SKQFLQ
+31 
-37 EHDSANE
+37 
-44 YESIDLW
+44 
-51 YDWKLRG
+51 
-58 KERDKGIDI
+58 
-67 VITTSNKEYIA
+67 
-78 VQCKFHQNSVSYNDI
+78 
-93 SPFLTQLLSGHKLQ
+93 
-107 NGVGGVK
+107 
-114 FKKGIIISTSNLTS
+114 
-128 EALKAIEQIRS
+128 
-139 TGMGI
+139 
-144 DIDEITEEDFIYS
+144 
-157 RIDWEKFDPTKT
+157 
-169 EDEIPLCD
+169 
-177 KKRPRP
+177 
-183 HQTEAI
+183 
-189 EKTKEY
+189 
-195 FSDPKNARG
+195 
-204 KLIMACG
+204 
-211 TGKTYTSLKIM
+211 
-222 EALDPKITLFLA
+222 
-234 PSIALLSQ
+234 
-242 TFREYAQEKSEP
+242 
-254 FYASI
+254 
-259 VCSDDKTGQSK
+259 
-270 KNKSKNEDNDDI
+270 
-282 KFSELPI
+282 
-289 KASTRL
+289 
-295 EDILSAY
+295 
-302 ERAQK
+302 
-307 ENKRFIIFSTYQS
+307 
-320 ALRIKEAQE
+320 
-329 AGLNGIDLIICDEAH
+329 
-344 RTVGAM
+344 
-350 YSTNERDDKN
+350 
-360 AFTLCHSDENIK
+360 
-372 AKKRLY
+372 

-491 LDEENKEDH
+491 LDEENKED
-500 NLQNKADTFVSQ
+500 NDLKNKADTFVSQ
-512 RAISFCKSINTS
+512 RAISFCKSIQTS

-545 SFKNLQIKIDHV
+545 SFKNLQISIDHV
-557 DGTMNCKDRLE
+557 DGTMNCKERLE
-568 KLEKLN
+568 KLENLN
-574 EFQPNTCK
+574 QFQPNTCK

-606 GRSAMVDIIQA
+606 GKSAMVDIIQA

-625 KNKKRGYIILPIA
+625 KRKKRGYIILPIA
-638 LRESEIKNLD
+638 LEESEIKNLD
-648 EAVKNTNFQ
+648 EAVNNTNFK

-662 LKALRSHDSSLVDEA
+662 LKALRSHDPSLVDEA

-690 ASNLDDEEELQKD
+690 NNEANQDDEKPQKD
-703 KTEQS
+703 KTEQ
-708 PNDPKQAQKTLF
+708 DPKQAQKTLF

-748 FAKKTGNIARTLN
+748 FTKKTGNIARTLN
-761 DRLKELF
+761 NRLKMIFE
-768 GKNPEIF
+768 KNPEF
-775 DNFLTSLR
+775 FHGFLDSLR
-783 GNIHQNIKEEEA
+783 GNIHSNIKEDEA
-795 LDMIISHVITK
+795 LDMITSHIITK
-806 PIFDAIFGDNIQN
+806 PIFDAIFGDNIKN
-819 PIAKALDKMVLKLS
+819 PISKALDKMVQKLS
-833 DLGLEGETKDL
+833 TLGLQGETKDL

-855 ARAKSQK
+855 MHAKSPK
-862 TQQELIKNLYN
+862 SQQELIKNLYN

-930 GSFIARLLSKENDF
+930 GSFIARLLSKENDL

-953 FQKGLFAFDIVLLS
+953 FDKNLFAFDIVLLA
-967 YYIALINITQAAQSR
+967 YYIALINITQAAQNR

-1002 EKSAKGVIPGF
+1002 EKNDKGAFPLF
-1013 EDLKENQEIKT
+1013 ADLKENKEIKT
-1024 TMEKQNIRV
+1024 TIEKQNIRV
-1033 IIGNPPYSSGAKS
+1033 IIGNPPYSAGAKS
-1046 ENDNNQNLKHPKLEK
+1046 ENDNNQNLSHPKLEK
-1061 RVYETYGKNSTSRSV
+1061 WVTETYGKNSTAKV
-1076 GNTTRDTLI
+1076 GATTRDTLI
-1085 QSIRM
+1085 HSIRM
-1090 ASDLLKDKGVLGFVV
+1090 ASDVLKDKGVLGFVV
-1105 NGSFI
+1105 NGGFI
-1110 DSKSADGFRKCVA
+1110 DAKSADGFRKRVA
-1123 KEFSHLY
+1123 QEFAHLY
-1130 VLNLRGNARTSGEER
+1130 VLNLRGNTRKSGEVV
-1145 KKQGDGIFDSGSRAT
+1145 KKEGGKIFDSGSRAT

-1168 DESVQ
+1168 DENAE
-1173 NSTIHYYEVEDYL
+1173 NSAIHYYEVEDYL
-1186 KREAKLNLL
+1186 KREAKLHLL

-1203 VPFSEITP
+1203 VPFKEITP
-1211 NNKGDWINQREYGF
+1211 NDKGDWINQRNDDFE
-1225 DKLIPLKRDKNQKI
+1225 KLIPLKRDKKLKI
-1239 FDTIF
+1239 FDAIF
-1244 DLNSNGVKTSRDP
+1244 DLNSGGVASGRDP

-1262 SPNALMQSVQNCIDA
+1262 SPNALKQSVQKCIDT

-1288 FREAFKQRTQ
+1288 FREAFKERTK
-1298 GIKPADR
+1298 GVKSDKLH
-1305 YKHLSD
+1305 KHLND
-1311 QEITTDKTK
+1311 REITTDKTK

-1368 CLMKKIFPDK
+1368 YSMKKIFPDK
-1378 SARNVVINTGVGK
+1378 STRNVVINTTIRN
-1391 VFSALISSEIP
+1391 FCSLISDAIP
-1402 CLDLL
+1402 DT
-1407 HHNQAYPLY
+1407 HFIGDSNAYPLY

-1436 RRHYQDNAIV
+1436 RRHYKDNAIV

-1469 SLTKEDPRIALS
+1469 SLAKEAPRIALS
-1481 KDFKELSILG
+1481 DDFKELSTLG
-1491 EELAKLH
+1491 KELAELH
-1498 LNYESGEMHT
+1498 LNYENGEMHT
-1508 SVAYKT
+1508 SVECN
-1514 LMNAEQKDYYD
+1514 LLENAGMEGYYD
-1525 VVQMKKD
+1525 VIQMKKD

-1537 IQYNHHITIT
+1537 IIYNHHITIT
-1547 QIPQKA
+1547 KIPKKA

-1583 NPNHYAGGKYIFEL
+1583 NPNDYAGGQYVFEL

>member
-10 IKEKLHAIPNQR
+10 IKQKLHAIPNLR

-58 KERDKGIDI
+58 KECDKGIDI

-78 VQCKFHQNSVSYNDI
+78 VQCKFHQNSISYNDI
-93 SPFLTQLLSGHKLQ
+93 STFLTQLLI
-107 NGVGGVK
+107 GVGEVK

-128 EALKAIEQIRS
+128 EAIKAIEQIRS
-139 TGMGI
+139 AGMGI

-270 KNKSKNEDNDDI
+270 KNKSKNEDNGDI
-282 KFSELPI
+282 KFSELPL
-289 KASTRL
+289 KPSTRL

-302 ERAQK
+302 EKAQK

-329 AGLNGIDLIICDEAH
+329 VGLGEIDLIICDEAH

-350 YSTNERDDKN
+350 YSSNERDDKN
-360 AFTLCHSDENIK
+360 AFTLCHSDEHIR

-393 AKEKDNVI
+393 AKESDNAI
-401 YSMDDAQTFGEE
+401 YSMDDAEIFGEE
-413 IYTLNFERAIAL
+413 IYTLNFERAIASE
-425 DLLTDYKVIILA
+425 LLTDYKVMILA
-437 VRSENLSG
+437 VRKENLSG

-451 KKISQL
+451 KKISRL
-457 EAKGTKLDKKLIN
+457 EAEGTKLDKKLIN
-470 NEFVCKIVGT
+470 NEFVCKIIGT

-491 LDEENKEDH
+491 LDDENKKDYD
-500 NLQNKADTFVSQ
+500 LQNKNDTTPSQ
-512 RAISFCKSINTS
+512 RAISFCKSIDTS
-524 KNIKDS
+524 KRIKES

-536 CYDEELKKK
+536 CYNEELKKK
-545 SFKNLQIKIDHV
+545 SFKNLTISIDHI
-557 DGTMNCKDRLE
+557 DGTMNCKVRLE
-568 KLEKLN
+568 KLEELN
-574 EFQPNTCK
+574 EFKPNTCK

-591 EGVDVPALDSVIFFD
+591 EGVDVPALDSIVFFD
-606 GRSAMVDIIQA
+606 GKSAMVDIIQA

-625 KNKKRGYIILPIA
+625 KCKKRGYIILPIA
-638 LRESEIKNLD
+638 LAESEIKNLD
-648 EAVKNTNFQ
+648 EAVNNTNFK

-662 LKALRSHDSSLVDEA
+662 LKALRSHDPSLVDEA
-677 TFREKI
+677 TFKEKI

-690 ASNLDDEEELQKD
+690 GKKQDDE
-703 KTEQS
+703 
-708 PNDPKQAQKTLF
+708 KTLF
-720 DAILLQDLANAVYNV
+720 DAILLQDLADAVYNI

-761 DRLKELF
+761 NRLKMIF
-768 GKNPEIF
+768 DKNPEF
-775 DNFLTSLR
+775 FHGFLDSLR
-783 GNIHQNIKEEEA
+783 ENIHQNIREDEA
-795 LDMIISHVITK
+795 LDMITSHVITK
-806 PIFDAIFGDNIQN
+806 PIFDAIFGDNIKN
-819 PIAKALDKMVLKLS
+819 PIAKALDKMVQKLS
-833 DLGLEGETKDL
+833 TLGLQGETKGL

-855 ARAKSQK
+855 MRAKSQK
-862 TQQELIKNLYN
+862 SQQELIKNLYN

-906 ILKKHFN
+906 ILKKHFK

-930 GSFIARLLSKENDF
+930 GSFIARLLSKENEL

-953 FQKGLFAFDIVLLS
+953 FLNHCFAFDIVLLA
-967 YYIALINITQAAQSR
+967 YYIALINITQAAQSK
-982 DSSLKNFKN
+982 DGSLKNFKN
-991 IALTDSLDYLE
+991 IALTDSLDIYE
-1002 EKSAKGVIPGF
+1002 EKNDKGVLPTF
-1013 EDLKENQEIKT
+1013 EDLKENKEIKST
-1024 TMEKQNIRV
+1024 IEKQNIRV
-1033 IIGNPPYSSGAKS
+1033 IIGNPPYSAGAKS
-1046 ENDNNQNLKHPKLEK
+1046 ENDNNQNLSHPKLEK
-1061 RVYETYGKNSTSRSV
+1061 RVSKKYGKNSTAKV
-1076 GNTTRDTLI
+1076 GATTRDTLI
-1085 QSIRM
+1085 QSIYM
-1090 ASDLLKDKGVLGFVV
+1090 ASELLKDKGVLGFVV
-1105 NGSFI
+1105 NGGFI

-1123 KEFSHLY
+1123 QEFARLY

-1145 KKQGDGIFDSGSRAT
+1145 KKEGDGIFDSGSRAT
-1160 VAIIFFVK
+1160 IAVIFFVK
-1168 DESVQ
+1168 DKSVP
-1173 NSTIHYYEVEDYL
+1173 NHTIFYYEVEDYL

-1203 VPFSEITP
+1203 VPFKEITP
-1211 NNKGDWINQREYGF
+1211 NNKGDWINQRNDDFE
-1225 DKLIPLKRDKNQKI
+1225 KLIPLKRDKKLKI
-1239 FDTIF
+1239 FDAIF
-1244 DLNSNGVKTSRDP
+1244 DINSMGVATGRDP

-1262 SPNALMQSVQNCIDA
+1262 SPNALMHSVQKC
-1277 YNADLKRFNER
+1277 
-1288 FREAFKQRTQ
+1288 
-1298 GIKPADR
+1298 
-1305 YKHLSD
+1305 
-1311 QEITTDKTK
+1311 
-1320 IAWVQNLKT
+1320 
-1329 QLIKGKKLDDF
+1329 
-1340 SQEKISVSLYRPFN
+1340 
-1354 KQYFYYERELAWSF
+1354 
-1368 CLMKKIFPDK
+1368 
-1378 SARNVVINTGVGK
+1378 
-1391 VFSALISSEIP
+1391 
-1402 CLDLL
+1402 
-1407 HHNQAYPLY
+1407 
-1416 YYDDLGNRYNAI
+1416 
-1428 SGYALNLF
+1428 
-1436 RRHYQDNAIV
+1436 
-1446 EEEIF
+1446 
-1451 YYIYAIF
+1451 
-1458 HHKGYLEKYKN
+1458 
-1469 SLTKEDPRIALS
+1469 
-1481 KDFKELSILG
+1481 
-1491 EELAKLH
+1491 
-1498 LNYESGEMHT
+1498 
-1508 SVAYKT
+1508 
-1514 LMNAEQKDYYD
+1514 
-1525 VVQMKKD
+1525 
-1532 KKGDR
+1532 
-1537 IQYNHHITIT
+1537 
-1547 QIPQKA
+1547 
-1553 FDYVVNG
+1553 
-1560 KSAID
+1560 
-1565 WVIERYSITTDKD
+1565 
-1578 SLIEN
+1578 
-1583 NPNHYAGGKYIFEL
+1583 
-1597 LCRVITLSVK
+1597 ITLSYLLMRYRMNK
-1607 SVDLIEK
+1607 KNI
-1614 ISEKRFE
+1614 

>member
-1 MQEISAYEL
+1 M
-10 IKEKLHAIPNQR
+10 
-22 HKGSLFEKI
+22 
-31 SKQFLQ
+31 
-37 EHDSANE
+37 
-44 YESIDLW
+44 
-51 YDWKLRG
+51 
-58 KERDKGIDI
+58 
-67 VITTSNKEYIA
+67 VVTTTSKEYIA
-78 VQCKFHQNSVSYNDI
+78 VQCKYHQNSISLNDI
-93 SPFLTQLLSGHKLQ
+93 ATFLTQLQS
-107 NGVGGVK
+107 GVGEVR
-114 FKKGIIISTSNLTS
+114 FKKGIIISTSNLS
-128 EALKAIEQIRS
+128 SNALKAIEQIRS
-139 TGMGI
+139 NGMGI

-157 RIDWEKFDPTKT
+157 QIDWEKFDPTKT
-169 EDEIPLCD
+169 QGELPLCD
-177 KKRPRP
+177 KKKPRP

-189 EKTKEY
+189 KATKEY
-195 FSDPKNARG
+195 FSNPKNTRG

-259 VCSDDKTGQSK
+259 VCSDDKVGK
-270 KNKSKNEDNDDI
+270 GKKSKSDDNSDDI
-282 KFSELPI
+282 NFSELPL
-289 KASTRL
+289 KPSTRL
-295 EDILSAY
+295 EDILSVH
-302 ERAQK
+302 EKVQK

-329 AGLNGIDLIICDEAH
+329 AGLNEIDLVICDEAH

-360 AFTLCHSDENIK
+360 AFTLCHSDTHIK

-393 AKEKDNVI
+393 AKESDNVI
-401 YSMDDAQTFGEE
+401 YSMDDEEIFGGE

-437 VRSENLSG
+437 VRKENLSG

-470 NEFVCKIVGT
+470 NEFVCKIIGT
-480 HKGLAKQDLIA
+480 HKGLAKQDLIV
-491 LDEENKEDH
+491 LDDENKEDH
-500 NLQNKADTFVSQ
+500 NLQNQYDTTPSQ
-512 RAISFCKSINTS
+512 RAISFCRSIDTS

-530 FETIME
+530 FKTIME

-545 SFKNLQIKIDHV
+545 SFKNLEIKIDHV

-568 KLEKLN
+568 KLEELN

-591 EGVDVPALDSVIFFD
+591 EGVDVPALDSIVFFD
-606 GRSAMVDIIQA
+606 GKSAMVDIIQA

-625 KNKKRGYIILPIA
+625 KRKKRGYIILPIA
-638 LRESEIKNLD
+638 LEESEIQNLD
-648 EAVKNTNFQ
+648 EAVNNTNFK

-662 LKALRSHDSSLVDEA
+662 IKALRSHDPSLVDEA
-677 TFREKI
+677 TFKEKI

-690 ASNLDDEEELQKD
+690 GKKQDDE
-703 KTEQS
+703 
-708 PNDPKQAQKTLF
+708 KTLF
-720 DAILLQDLANAVYNV
+720 DAILLQDLADAVYNV

-748 FAKKTGNIARTLN
+748 FTKKTGNIARTLN
-761 DRLKELF
+761 NRLKMIF
-768 GKNPEIF
+768 DKNPEF
-775 DNFLTSLR
+775 FHGFLNSLR
-783 GNIHQNIKEEEA
+783 GNIHSNIKEDEA
-795 LDMIISHVITK
+795 LDMITSHIITK

-819 PIAKALDKMVLKLS
+819 PIAKALDKMVQKLS
-833 DLGLEGETKDL
+833 TLGLEGETKDL

-855 ARAKSQK
+855 LHAKSQK
-862 TQQELIKNLYN
+862 SQQELIKNLYN
-873 TFFKEAF
+873 TFFKVAF

-930 GSFIARLLSKENDF
+930 GSFIARLLSKENEL

-953 FQKGLFAFDIVLLS
+953 FLNHCFAFDIVLLA
-967 YYIALINITQAAQSR
+967 YYIALINITQAAQNR
-982 DSSLKNFKN
+982 DGSLKFFKN
-991 IALTDSLDYLE
+991 IALTDSLDIYEEKNDKGVFDLFKDLE
-1002 EKSAKGVIPGF
+1002 ENK
-1013 EDLKENQEIKT
+1013 EIKDT
-1024 TMEKQNIRV
+1024 LADKNIRV

-1046 ENDNNQNLKHPKLEK
+1046 ENDNNQNLSHPELEK
-1061 RVYETYGKNSTSRSV
+1061 KVYEKYGTNSTSRSV
-1076 GNTTRDTLI
+1076 GKTTRDTLI
-1085 QSIRM
+1085 HSIYM
-1090 ASDLLKDKGVLGFVV
+1090 ASELLKDKGVIGFVV

-1123 KEFSHLY
+1123 QEFSRLY
-1130 VLNLRGNARTSGEER
+1130 VLNLRGNARTSGETFQKEGG
-1145 KKQGDGIFDSGSRAT
+1145 KIFDSGSRAT
-1160 VAIIFFVK
+1160 IAIVFFVK
-1168 DESVQ
+1168 DKSVT
-1173 NSTIHYYEVEDYL
+1173 NNTIHYYDIGDYL

-1195 AGFENLDS
+1195 AGFENLES
-1203 VPFSEITP
+1203 VPFKEITP
-1211 NNKGDWINQREYGF
+1211 NEKGDWINQREDAF
-1225 DKLIPLKRDKNQKI
+1225 DKLIPLKRDKTLQNDSV
-1239 FDTIF
+1239 FDI
-1244 DLNSNGVKTSRDP
+1244 NSLGVVSGRDP

-1262 SPNALMQSVQNCIDA
+1262 SPNALTQNVKKCIDT

-1288 FREAFKQRTQ
+1288 FREAFKQRTK
-1298 GIKPADR
+1298 GIKSGDL
-1305 YKHLSD
+1305 YKHLND
-1311 QEITTDKTK
+1311 REITTDKTK
-1320 IAWVQNLKT
+1320 IAWTVDLKNK
-1329 QLIKGKKLDDF
+1329 LIKNKNL
-1340 SQEKISVSLYRPFN
+1340 QESNEERVRLALYRPFN
-1354 KQYFYYERELAWSF
+1354 KQWLYWDKDLIHRQREFS
-1368 CLMKKIFPDK
+1368 KIFPDK
-1378 SARNVVINTGVGK
+1378 SAQNVVINTGCGNGK
-1391 VFSALISSEIP
+1391 IFSALISDFISDCSLISP
-1402 CLDLL
+1402 
-1407 HHNQAYPLY
+1407 NQAYPLY
-1416 YYDDLGNRYNAI
+1416 YYDGLGRRHYAI
-1428 SGYALNLF
+1428 SGHALNLF
-1436 RRHYQDNAIV
+1436 RRHYGDNSIT

-1451 YYIYAIF
+1451 YYIYAIL

-1469 SLTKEDPRIALS
+1469 SLAKEAPRVALS
-1481 KDFKELSILG
+1481 EDFKELSVLG
-1491 EELAKLH
+1491 KQLAELH

-1508 SVAYKT
+1508 SVKHTT
-1514 LMNAEQKDYYD
+1514 LMSAEEKGYYD
-1525 VVQMKKD
+1525 VEKMT
-1532 KKGDR
+1532 KKGDS
-1537 IQYNHHITIT
+1537 ILYNKNIAIT

-1565 WVIERYSITTDKD
+1565 WVIERYQKTTDKD

-1583 NPNHYAGGKYIFEL
+1583 NPNDYAGGKYVFEL
-1597 LCRVITLSVK
+1597 LCRVIKLSEK

-1614 ISEKRFE
+1614 ISERRFE

>member
-1 MQEISAYEL
+1 MQEISAYKL
-10 IKEKLHAIPNQR
+10 IKEKLQAIPNLR

-31 SKQFLQ
+31 AKQFLQ

-58 KERDKGIDI
+58 KERDRGIDM
-67 VITTSNKEYIA
+67 VITTASKEYIA
-78 VQCKFHQNSVSYNDI
+78 VQCKFHQNSISYNDI
-93 SPFLTQLLSGHKLQ
+93 SPFLTQLQS
-107 NGVGGVK
+107 GVGEVR
-114 FKKGIIISTSNLTS
+114 FKRGIIISTSNLTS
-128 EALKAIEQIRS
+128 EAIKAIEQIRS

-157 RIDWEKFDPTKT
+157 QIDWEKFDPTKT

-177 KKRPRP
+177 KKKPRT

-189 EKTKEY
+189 NATKEY
-195 FSDPKNARG
+195 FSNPKNTRG

-259 VCSDDKTGQSK
+259 VCSDDKVGQ
-270 KNKSKNEDNDDI
+270 SKNEDNDDI

-289 KASTRL
+289 KPSTRL
-295 EDILSAY
+295 EDILSVY
-302 ERAQK
+302 KKAQK

-329 AGLNGIDLIICDEAH
+329 VGLGEMDLIICDEAH

-350 YSTNERDDKN
+350 YSSNERDDKN

-372 AKKRLY
+372 ATKRLY

-393 AKEKDNVI
+393 AKEKDNII
-401 YSMDDAQTFGEE
+401 YSMDDAETFGEE
-413 IYTLNFERAIAL
+413 IYTLNFSKAIAL

-437 VRSENLSG
+437 VRKENLSG

-457 EAKGTKLDKKLIN
+457 KAEGTKLDKKLIN

-480 HKGLAKQDLIA
+480 HKGLAKQDLIV
-491 LDEENKEDH
+491 LDDKNKEDH
-500 NLQNKADTFVSQ
+500 NLQNKYDTAPSQ
-512 RAISFCKSINTS
+512 RAINFCKSIQTS

-545 SFKNLQIKIDHV
+545 SFKNLKISIDHI

-568 KLEKLN
+568 KLEELN
-574 EFQPNTCK
+574 QFQPNTCK

-591 EGVDVPALDSVIFFD
+591 EGVDVPALDSIVFFD
-606 GRSAMVDIIQA
+606 GKSAMVDIIQA

-625 KNKKRGYIILPIA
+625 KRKKRGYIILPIA
-638 LRESEIKNLD
+638 LEESEIQNLD
-648 EAVKNTNFQ
+648 EAVNNTNFK

-662 LKALRSHDSSLVDEA
+662 IKALRSHDPSLVDEA
-677 TFREKI
+677 TFKEKI

-690 ASNLDDEEELQKD
+690 GKKQNDE
-703 KTEQS
+703 
-708 PNDPKQAQKTLF
+708 KTLF
-720 DAILLQDLANAVYNV
+720 DAILLQDLADAVYNV

-748 FAKKTGNIARTLN
+748 FTKKTGNIARTLN
-761 DRLKELF
+761 ERLKNIFE
-768 GKNPEIF
+768 KNPEFF

-783 GNIHQNIKEEEA
+783 GNIHQSIKEEEA
-795 LDMIISHVITK
+795 LDMITSHIITK
-806 PIFDAIFGDNIQN
+806 PIFDAIFGDNIKN

-833 DLGLEGETKDL
+833 TLGLEGETKDL

-862 TQQELIKNLYN
+862 SQQELIKNLYN

-880 RKQSE
+880 KKQSE

-913 TDFNDKNITIF
+913 TDFNDQNITIF

-930 GSFIARLLSKENDF
+930 GSFIARLLSKENGL

-967 YYIALINITQAAQSR
+967 YYIALINITQAAQNR
-982 DSSLKNFKN
+982 DSSLNNFKN

-1002 EKSAKGVIPGF
+1002 EKNDKGVFPLF

-1024 TMEKQNIRV
+1024 TMQKQNIRV

-1046 ENDNNQNLKHPKLEK
+1046 ENDNNQNLSHPKLEK
-1061 RVYETYGKNSTSRSV
+1061 LVYEKYGKNSTAKV
-1076 GNTTRDTLI
+1076 GATTRDTLI

-1110 DSKSADGFRKCVA
+1110 DSKSGDGFRKCVA

-1130 VLNLRGNARTSGEER
+1130 ALNLRGNQRTSGEVS
-1145 KKQGDGIFDSGSRAT
+1145 KKEGGKIFDSGSRAT

-1168 DESVQ
+1168 DKSVP
-1173 NSTIHYYEVEDYL
+1173 NHTIFYYEVGDYL
-1186 KREAKLNLL
+1186 KREAKLHLL
-1195 AGFENLDS
+1195 AGFENLES
-1203 VPFSEITP
+1203 VPFKEITP
-1211 NNKGDWINQREYGF
+1211 NDKGDWINQRNDDFE
-1225 DKLIPLKRDKNQKI
+1225 KLIPLKRDPKLKI

-1244 DLNSNGVKTSRDP
+1244 DLNSNGVVSGRDP

-1262 SPNALMQSVQNCIDA
+1262 SPKNLMQSVQNCIDT
-1277 YNADLKRFNER
+1277 YNADLKRFNEV
-1288 FREAFKQRTQ
+1288 FREAFKQRIK
-1298 GIKPADR
+1298 GIKSADR
-1305 YKHLSD
+1305 YKHLNS

-1320 IAWVQNLKT
+1320 IAWTRSLKQGFIKNKNL
-1329 QLIKGKKLDDF
+1329 
-1340 SQEKISVSLYRPFN
+1340 QESHKDRIRLAMYRPFN
-1354 KQYFYYERELAWSF
+1354 KQWLYFDKNLNEEQYQLP
-1368 CLMKKIFPDK
+1368 KIFPDK
-1378 SARNVVINTGVGK
+1378 SAQNVVINTGVGK
-1391 VFSALISSEIP
+1391 AFSALISSEIP
-1402 CLDLL
+1402 CYNLL
-1407 HHNQAYPLY
+1407 FHTQAYPLY
-1416 YYDDLGNRYNAI
+1416 YYDGLGNRYNAI

-1436 RRHYQDNAIV
+1436 RKHYQDDSIV

-1458 HHKGYLEKYKN
+1458 
-1469 SLTKEDPRIALS
+1469 
-1481 KDFKELSILG
+1481 
-1491 EELAKLH
+1491 
-1498 LNYESGEMHT
+1498 
-1508 SVAYKT
+1508 
-1514 LMNAEQKDYYD
+1514 
-1525 VVQMKKD
+1525 
-1532 KKGDR
+1532 
-1537 IQYNHHITIT
+1537 
-1547 QIPQKA
+1547 
-1553 FDYVVNG
+1553 
-1560 KSAID
+1560 
-1565 WVIERYSITTDKD
+1565 
-1578 SLIEN
+1578 
-1583 NPNHYAGGKYIFEL
+1583 
-1597 LCRVITLSVK
+1597 
-1607 SVDLIEK
+1607 
-1614 ISEKRFE
+1614 